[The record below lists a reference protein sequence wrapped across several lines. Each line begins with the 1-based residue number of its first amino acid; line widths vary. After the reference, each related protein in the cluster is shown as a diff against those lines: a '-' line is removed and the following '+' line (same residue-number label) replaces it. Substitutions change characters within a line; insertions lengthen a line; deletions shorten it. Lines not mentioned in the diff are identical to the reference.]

1 MAVTFN
7 HDILPLFRSGDIG
20 CMRGKGVPLDDVDW
34 MCGAAGDSA
43 FPDHTNA
50 RKVFDQLAQGAMPPD
65 GAWPPER
72 LALYEQWMTD
82 GLAP

>member
-20 CMRGKGVPLDDVDW
+20 CMRGKGVSLDDAEW

-43 FPDHTNA
+43 FPDHSNA
-50 RKVFDQLAQGAMPPD
+50 RKVFDQLAQGSMPPD
-65 GAWPPER
+65 GAWPAER
-72 LALYEQWMTD
+72 LAIYQQWMTD
-82 GLAP
+82 GFTP